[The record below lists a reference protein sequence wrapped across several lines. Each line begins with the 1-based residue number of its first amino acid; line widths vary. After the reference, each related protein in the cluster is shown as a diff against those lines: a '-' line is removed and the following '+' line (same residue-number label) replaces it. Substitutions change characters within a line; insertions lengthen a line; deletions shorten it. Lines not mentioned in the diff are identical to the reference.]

1 MSMRTYDEMIAGLG
15 NTGET
20 LIHFN
25 EKHDSKGR
33 FAKKSGGVAS
43 SSSYSQNMIGPQIK
57 DPFLGVSWAW
67 VGDSQRFGIEAFG
80 DDTGMS
86 PEDIDYVYA
95 NPPAGWGINDV
106 SEVVGSGICESIRT
120 LVNSYMESPAY
131 SYLMNGDYHTAQE
144 FLTGSA
150 RLADR
155 VYADMRNMFKSSEV
169 ISEYLKSDEGKA
181 EVVEI
186 VGSQLG
192 EIFANQTAPTPQET
206 FNAKKR
212 KKTYQDASHNTD
224 VKGVKRREITR
235 DDVKKE
241 HPDLPAVAIDS
252 IYNSLSDKHQKVKGV
267 AENTDRVKHDD
278 MSSVLAH
285 FNPNHDPRNG
295 RFAKGSIGDR
305 IEKRHLEKT
314 IERADRKMQRKQRKL
329 DEIETKAEM
338 RAYSPLS
345 NYDRAE
351 KILGEG
357 LRKRVRRQEFRIDK
371 AARTG
376 AKAYARLIKYWDPN
390 TEISSMT
397 HELGKKQSEKFMKSY
412 SDIKMASLY
421 KSLGK
426 EYNATLTLPF
436 DAIKGRKLEE
446 FT

>member
-1 MSMRTYDEMIAGLG
+1 MSMRSYDEMIAGLG
-15 NTGET
+15 NMGET
-20 LIHFN
+20 LMHFN
-25 EKHDSKGR
+25 EKHDSNGR
-33 FAKKSGGVAS
+33 FAKKSGGS
-43 SSSYSQNMIGPQIK
+43 SSATSKNMVGPQRK
-57 DPFLGVSWAW
+57 DKYLGVSL
-67 VGDSQRFGIEAFG
+67 
-80 DDTGMS
+80 
-86 PEDIDYVYA
+86 DYVAETQMWGRDEFTDLFGASPSEIDHYVA
-95 NPPAGWGINDV
+95 NPPEHMSSEDVANLAGENIFW
-106 SEVVGSGICESIRT
+106 SIYSMT
-120 LVNSYMESPAY
+120 NHYLESPEYA
-131 SYLMNGDYHTAQE
+131 YLMNGEYHTAQE

-150 RLADR
+150 KLADR
-155 VYADMRNMFKSSEV
+155 VYADMCAVFKDSEI
-169 ISEYLKSDEGKA
+169 ISDYLKTEEAKQ
-181 EVVEI
+181 EIVEI
-186 VGSQLG
+186 VGSCLG
-192 EIFANQTAPTPQET
+192 DLYSNQTAPTPQQSL
-206 FNAKKR
+206 NAKKR
-212 KKTYQDASHNTD
+212 KKTYDDASHKTET
-224 VKGVKRREITR
+224 KGVQRRELTR

-241 HPDLPAVAIDS
+241 YPDLPSAAIDS
-252 IYNSLSDKHQKVKGV
+252 IYNSLTDKKKKVNG
-267 AENTDRVKHDD
+267 AAGNTEMVKHDD
-278 MSSVLAH
+278 MSSTLCH

-295 RFAKGSIGDR
+295 RFAKGSISDR
-305 IEKRHLEKT
+305 IEKRHLEKK

-329 DEIETKAEM
+329 DKIETKAEM

-345 NYDRAE
+345 NYDTAE

-376 AKAYARLIKYWDPN
+376 AKAYARLVKYWDPN